1 VEKLL
6 EFGARLS
13 LKDNMSATLL
23 KNLKT
28 QKKFSDQVNKTSNNV
43 NKLNKAKANPKIGV
57 NDKATS
63 AIAKIKDG
71 LKAVGNTSVKAMVGI
86 KDTASAGLSAIKS
99 TLGTLAKGVTVAVG
113 VAGAG
118 LGALVGGSLKEGAS
132 LQQSTGGIETL
143 FKDNAGIV
151 KANADMA
158 FKSAGLS
165 ANAYME
171 QVTSFSAS
179 LLNSLGG
186 DTAKSAQVADRAIID
201 MADNANKMGTSMDL
215 IQNAYQGFAK
225 QNYTMLDNLK
235 LGYGGTQ
242 EEMKRLIA
250 DASKMTKVQKDL
262 GVTVDG
268 SSMSFDNVI
277 NAISVMQGHLGIA
290 GATAEEADGTFSG
303 SFASMKASAQN
314 LLGALSTGGNIEKA
328 MTDLVNTA
336 TTFLINNALPM
347 IANVFVSLPT
357 AIRTAISKVA
367 PKLKE
372 SGGEIVKG
380 IKTGIITMLP
390 ASMQGVANDMAG
402 ALEGAFGNGG
412 GIIQKFKD
420 IVAMAM
426 PTVKNLL
433 GGVVDVVKSLAP
445 VMSSLGNMFMDI
457 FPSILGV
464 VDAVIP
470 AIVPLMKS
478 LGSVIQVLIPVV
490 TQIIQTFAGIIQQ
503 VFPVVANVFT
513 MVINAVM
520 PIVQALAN
528 VIQQAL
534 PIVASIITIVTSTIE
549 SIFPTVSRIFTEVGL
564 KVAEVVNTVVV
575 PVMNTL
581 QKIIP
586 KLAPVVANVMKVVV
600 DALSG
605 AWDIISPILDLF
617 MATFEVLWAVID
629 PILVALVDGFT
640 WLWDKLQPIFDG
652 FSKGVG
658 MVGDAVG
665 GIADFAIEGADKVKG
680 FLGFA
685 YGKDRVPY
693 DNYPAML
700 HQGERVLTRNQA
712 DQYDRAMSTRG
723 VQVSGAPVS
732 LAQGTSSAS
741 TGGNTVN
748 IEKLADTVI
757 IEKEAD
763 VDKVVEDMI
772 TKFKKLV
779 PNMA

>member
-1 VEKLL
+1 
-6 EFGARLS
+6 
-13 LKDNMSATLL
+13 MSATLL

-28 QKKFSDQVNKTSNNV
+28 QKKFSDEVNKTSNNV
-43 NKLNKAKANPKIGV
+43 KKLDKSKANPKIKV
-57 NDKATS
+57 DDKATP
-63 AIAKIKDG
+63 AIEKVKSG
-71 LKAVGNTSVKAMVGI
+71 LKAVGNTTVKAVVGI
-86 KDTASAGLSAIKS
+86 KDTASAGLSALKS
-99 TLGTLAKGVTVAVG
+99 TLGTLAKGVTIVVG

-118 LGALVGGSLKEGAS
+118 LTALAGGSLSGGAK

-151 KANADMA
+151 KANADKA

-179 LLNSLGG
+179 LLSSLGG
-186 DTAKSAQVADRAIID
+186 DTAKSAQVADMAIID

-242 EEMKRLIA
+242 EEMQRLLK
-250 DASKMTKVQKDL
+250 DASKISGVQYD
-262 GVTVDG
+262 
-268 SSMSFDNVI
+268 MSNLSDVY
-277 NAISVMQGHLGIA
+277 NAIHIIQENLDITGT
-290 GATAEEADGTFSG
+290 TAKEASSTFTG
-303 SFASMKASAQN
+303 SFASMKSSAQN
-314 LLGALSTGGNIEKA
+314 LLGALSTGGDVKGA
-328 MTDLVNTA
+328 MENLVDSA
-336 TTFLINNALPM
+336 TTFLMDNAIPM
-347 IANVFVSLPT
+347 IANIFVSLPT
-357 AIRTAISKVA
+357 AIKTAVSKVA

-372 SGGEIVKG
+372 SGAEIVNG
-380 IKTGIITMLP
+380 LKTGIIAMLP
-390 ASMQGVANDMAG
+390 ASMQGVATDMFG

-426 PTVKNLL
+426 PTVKTMFN
-433 GGVVDVVKSLAP
+433 GMIEVVKSLAP
-445 VMSSLGNMFMDI
+445 VMESLGNMFMDI
-457 FPSILGV
+457 FPSLLGV

-470 AIVPLMKS
+470 AILPLIKS
-478 LGSVIQVLIPVV
+478 LAGVIQVLIPVV

-503 VFPVVANVFT
+503 VFPVVADIFT
-513 MVINAVM
+513 VVINAVM

-528 VIQQAL
+528 VIQMAL
-534 PIVASIITIVTSTIE
+534 PIVSEVITVVVGIVQSVM
-549 SIFPTVSRIFTEVGL
+549 PTLSRIFTEVGA
-564 KVAEVVNTVVV
+564 KIAEVINTVAV
-575 PVMNTL
+575 PVLNTF
-581 QKIIP
+581 QKLFQ
-586 KLAPVVANVMKVVV
+586 KLAPVLSSAMTVIV
-600 DALSG
+600 DVLSV
-605 AWDIISPILDLF
+605 AWDTISPILDLL
-617 MATFEVLWAVID
+617 MTTFEVLWAVID
-629 PILVALVDGFT
+629 PILTALVDAFV
-640 WLWDKLQPIFDG
+640 WVWDKLQPIFDG
-652 FSKGVG
+652 ISKGVG
-658 MVGDAVG
+658 ALGDAVSAVGDTVGGIGGAIRDGIDAVG
-665 GIADFAIEGADKVKG
+665 GW
-680 FLGFA
+680 LGFA

-712 DQYDRAMSTRG
+712 DQYDRAMGTRG
-723 VQVSGAPVS
+723 VQVNGAPVS
-732 LAQGTSSAS
+732 VAQGATSAS
-741 TGGNTVN
+741 AGGNTVN

-772 TKFKKLV
+772 TKFRKLV